1 MAQCSIFVGQMARC
15 NIVVGQMAQCSI
27 FMGQISS
34 GQMAQCSIVVGQM
47 AQCSIIVGQM
57 AQCSIIVGQMAQC
70 SIVVGQM
77 AQCSIFMDQEIF
89 ARMTSTTKA
98 CFNVFLHLG
107 SASNIVERTE
117 ATYRSK
123 IQIPNS
129 GEVTLWLSMHFFPHP
144 PSARSPFFR
153 GHLANANGGTH
164 QGTPSDFKT
173 GGHQASRPNIRFC
186 IFSSLGSSSCPG
198 KPFKLWTSHLSSLY
212 QLTQQTS
219 ALPCLRGQWDFHSSR
234 QTYRRVRNTHQ
245 RTAQLPGQKRGFARG
260 PKTGPSG
267 CPCDIHGLSTETRE
281 GSWQSF
287 HDPLVYYPHPSPFAR
302 TPTHTPS
309 HTCAGTWC
317 VGRLMMVGVDARISR
332 ADLLLENVLVYPRS
346 ATQPVV
352 ILACFRELPTVLQV
366 LPWVDVHVVI
376 SWHATPPLHDA
387 GLASI
392 FEPAPIVSDAR
403 QLLSLLI
410 VKGQTEQTTWVTYI
424 TQRGPTFLVR
434 EARFGYTVPVI
445 TQPLAQFLARQGL
458 LINAVFATAGVRD
471 AFMTLVGVISVDP
484 TGVAAKQLPLPFGG
498 TCMADWWK
506 FPQSEAALRL
516 FNVRTDVPIFCNGV
530 QVRHDICPVVWTMP
544 DPSWCPCQWADTEKE
559 LYLGSLLVK
568 SFIISPRAV
577 YTVGTRFPPLLDY
590 LRSRQPQIHV
600 PEECLLHGPPARP
613 ERHSY
618 HPAGVAPRR
627 STTVCLRVLKGGLAI

>member
-27 FMGQISS
+27 FMGQMAQCSIVV
-34 GQMAQCSIVVGQM
+34 GQMAQCSIVVGQMAQCSIFMAQMAQCIVVGQM

-57 AQCSIIVGQMAQC
+57 AQCSIMGQMAQC
-70 SIVVGQM
+70 SIFMAQM

-98 CFNVFLHLG
+98 CFN
-107 SASNIVERTE
+107 
-117 ATYRSK
+117 TYRSK

-129 GEVTLWLSMHFFPHP
+129 GEVTLWLSMHFFHTSFSVPLFP
-144 PSARSPFFR
+144 RPSGQRQR
-153 GHLANANGGTH
+153 GTH
-164 QGTPSDFKT
+164 QGTPSDLKRRSS
-173 GGHQASRPNIRFC
+173 GLRPNIRFC
-186 IFSSLGSSSCPG
+186 IFEPG
-198 KPFKLWTSHLSSLY
+198 QFELPRKPFKLWTSHLSSLY
-212 QLTQQTS
+212 QLTQQTFP
-219 ALPCLRGQWDFHSSR
+219 ANI
-234 QTYRRVRNTHQ
+234 QTCTKYASTFLHD

-267 CPCDIHGLSTETRE
+267 CPCDIHGLSTETR
-281 GSWQSF
+281 
-287 HDPLVYYPHPSPFAR
+287 
-302 TPTHTPS
+302 
-309 HTCAGTWC
+309 
-317 VGRLMMVGVDARISR
+317 
-332 ADLLLENVLVYPRS
+332 RS

-352 ILACFRELPTVLQV
+352 ILACFRELPRCCRCCHGGCSCGDIMACYPHCMTLV
-366 LPWVDVHVVI
+366 
-376 SWHATPPLHDA
+376 WHRH
-387 GLASI
+387 
-392 FEPAPIVSDAR
+392 DAR

-484 TGVAAKQLPLPFGG
+484 TGVAAKQLPLPLGARAWPTGG
-498 TCMADWWK
+498 SSRN
-506 FPQSEAALRL
+506 PRLRSAFQRQDRRSDL
-516 FNVRTDVPIFCNGV
+516 CNGV

-544 DPSWCPCQWADTEKE
+544 HPSWCPCQWADTEKE

-568 SFIISPRAV
+568 ALSFRPGQSTLWAQGSRHSWITFGQDSPRSM
-577 YTVGTRFPPLLDY
+577 Y
-590 LRSRQPQIHV
+590 LRSAS
-600 PEECLLHGPPARP
+600 CTAPARP

>member
-27 FMGQISS
+27 FMGQMAQCSIVVGQMAQCSIVVGQMAQCS
-34 GQMAQCSIVVGQM
+34 IFMAQMAQCSIVVGQM

-57 AQCSIIVGQMAQC
+57 AQCSIVVGQMAQC
-70 SIVVGQM
+70 SIFMAQM

-186 IFSSLGSSSCPG
+186 IFSSLGSSSCPAHTADLPG
-198 KPFKLWTSHLSSLY
+198 KHTDVYEIRINGLRNCPAR
-212 QLTQQTS
+212 S
-219 ALPCLRGQWDFHSSR
+219 AALLEGPRPAPQAAPVTFMAFQPKPEKVRGSPSTTPCLLP
-234 QTYRRVRNTHQ
+234 TPVPVRAHT
-245 RTAQLPGQKRGFARG
+245 
-260 PKTGPSG
+260 
-267 CPCDIHGLSTETRE
+267 D
-281 GSWQSF
+281 
-287 HDPLVYYPHPSPFAR
+287 
-302 TPTHTPS
+302 THTVTHLCGDLVS
-309 HTCAGTWC
+309 C

-332 ADLLLENVLVYPRS
+332 ADLLLENVLVYPS
-346 ATQPVV
+346 
-352 ILACFRELPTVLQV
+352 
-366 LPWVDVHVVI
+366 I
-376 SWHATPPLHDA
+376 SLTHSPQ
-387 GLASI
+387 
-392 FEPAPIVSDAR
+392 IVSDAR

-484 TGVAAKQLPLPFGG
+484 TGVAAKQLPLPFGARAWPTG
-498 TCMADWWK
+498 GSSRN
-506 FPQSEAALRL
+506 P
-516 FNVRTDVPIFCNGV
+516 RTDVPIFCNGV

-544 DPSWCPCQWADTEKE
+544 HPSWCPCQWADTEKE

-627 STTVCLRVLKGGLAI
+627 SGPDGGHRFPVQPRDPPLEPTIPGKTAHPSCPIPRTWKETRTNRPPNNPG